1 VTPDALKLHLQEAQD
16 RYAKSNPGSFD
27 LFKSGL
33 AHMPGANTRSV
44 LHIQPFPVTIARG
57 ESATLV
63 DVDGHEYLDFLG
75 EFSAGVYG
83 HSSPLI
89 KKAIIDALDKGWN
102 FGGKNEYEVK
112 LAKIL
117 VDRFSY
123 SMDSIRF
130 CNSGTEAN
138 LMALGAA
145 VNFTRK
151 QKVSP
156 VMIGDLAVMSSF
168 TLAKYCRVVLGICID
183 GVFSFRSLL
192 SRMGTMAAPYVLC
205 T

>member
-1 VTPDALKLHLQEAQD
+1 MVDAKLIPAANGTTPDAPETLLQEVQK
-16 RYAKSNPGSFD
+16 RYIKNNPTSFD
-27 LFKSGL
+27 LYNSGL

-44 LHIQPFPVTIARG
+44 LHIQPFPITIARG

-83 HSSPLI
+83 HSSPVI
-89 KKAIIDALDKGWN
+89 KKAIVDALDKGWN
-102 FGGKNEYEVK
+102 FGGKNEYEAK

-151 QKVSP
+151 QKVSSP
-156 VMIGDLAVMSSF
+156 VLTTIRGLIAARSCISRR
-168 TLAKYCRVVLGICID
+168 CCCVLL
-183 GVFSFRSLL
+183 F
-192 SRMGTMAAPYVLC
+192 GTRTILTISDA
-205 T
+205 